1 MGFMDKAKQLAEQAQ
16 QKLDEAQQNFNK
28 PSSPEGQPQ
37 GDGVKYDAHGRPIQ
51 EAPPAGAT
59 RAARSRARRTR
70 RTRRAGRGADG
81 GAAGRRRAHTASPGT
96 GERRYEHHSRPVQAD
111 PVVAERFSRDSMR
124 LGGIL
129 TAMVTPFDAEGRLD
143 ENAIVRLI
151 HHLLANGSDG
161 LVLAGST
168 GEGATLTDE
177 EKVRLWEIGVAE
189 SGDAPI
195 IAGTGTYDT
204 RHSVELTE
212 RAHEVGV
219 DAMLVVT
226 PYYVRPNRRGIRA
239 HYEAVAAATDR
250 PIVLYNIPS
259 RTATDMPNDLL
270 AELAEIDNVAAVKQ
284 ARYEDM
290 APIDGM
296 DLLAGNDDVLAEVM
310 DMGGT
315 GGILVASHLVG
326 REMRQIIDEP
336 DRRHDIEDGL
346 RDLYKALTVTVNPI
360 PIKTAVNMVG
370 LEAGG
375 LRLPLVAATEEERAV
390 IREALERHK
399 LLAAV

>member
-1 MGFMDKAKQLAEQAQ
+1 M
-16 QKLDEAQQNFNK
+16 
-28 PSSPEGQPQ
+28 
-37 GDGVKYDAHGRPIQ
+37 
-51 EAPPAGAT
+51 
-59 RAARSRARRTR
+59 
-70 RTRRAGRGADG
+70 
-81 GAAGRRRAHTASPGT
+81 
-96 GERRYEHHSRPVQAD
+96 
-111 PVVAERFSRDSMR
+111 AERFSRDSMR

-129 TAMVTPFDAEGRLD
+129 TAMVTPFDADRGLD
-143 ENAIVRLI
+143 EDATARLVR
-151 HHLLANGSDG
+151 HLLENGSDG

-168 GEGATLTDE
+168 GEAATMTDE

-226 PYYVRPNRRGIRA
+226 PYYVRPNRRGIKA

-250 PIVLYNIPS
+250 PIVAYNIPS

-270 AELAEIDNVAAVKQ
+270 AELAEIENVTAVKQ

-290 APIDGM
+290 APIEGM
-296 DLLAGNDDVLAEVM
+296 DLLAGNDDVIAEVM

-315 GGILVASHLVG
+315 GAITVAGNLVG
-326 REMRQIIDEP
+326 TELRRIIDEP
-336 DRRHDIEDGL
+336 ERRQEIQDGL
-346 RDLYKALTVTVNPI
+346 SDLLEALTVTVNPI
-360 PIKTAVNMVG
+360 PVKTALNMVG
-370 LEAGG
+370 HEVGP
-375 LRLPLVAATEEERAV
+375 LRLPLVEASEEERAV
-390 IREALERHK
+390 LRVALERHN